1 MTVLFNRQILKC
13 LGTDALSVYGIIIN
27 VSTFVQCCAYSIGQ
41 AAQPMLSTNFGA
53 GEGDRIRELQRYT
66 LATAAAFA
74 LVWTAVCMAIP
85 NGFVRVFMAPTDASL
100 AIAPGIIRRY
110 ALSFLLLPLNIYST
124 YYFQALMKPG
134 ISLAVSVARGAV
146 ISGIFIF
153 VLPALFG
160 AGAIWFAMP
169 LTELLVAV
177 YVLEQGDYVI
187 SINSDSHTVLDFR
200 TYTVDKTIRY
210 TDGRASDD
218 TAAANQFAF
227 AKGDVTYLS
236 RADGFANYVEATA
249 APATLV
255 LADSYKD
262 TFVNNLNYDP
272 AAFNDPASINNNFTG
287 MGSIGFPSAVMI
299 AATWN
304 TDLATR
310 FGESIGKMADEMG
323 VSGWYAPAMNVHRSV
338 FAADVLLAALVLFLE
353 WKTVKGYKKRK
364 Q

>member
-1 MTVLFNRQILKC
+1 M
-13 LGTDALSVYGIIIN
+13 S
-27 VSTFVQCCAYSIGQ
+27 S
-41 AAQPMLSTNFGA
+41 P
-53 GEGDRIRELQRYT
+53 
-66 LATAAAFA
+66 
-74 LVWTAVCMAIP
+74 
-85 NGFVRVFMAPTDASL
+85 
-100 AIAPGIIRRY
+100 
-110 ALSFLLLPLNIYST
+110 
-124 YYFQALMKPG
+124 
-134 ISLAVSVARGAV
+134 
-146 ISGIFIF
+146 
-153 VLPALFG
+153 
-160 AGAIWFAMP
+160 
-169 LTELLVAV
+169 
-177 YVLEQGDYVI
+177 
-187 SINSDSHTVLDFR
+187 INSDSHTVLDSR

-236 RADGFANYVEATA
+236 RADGFANYAEATA

-323 VSGWYAPAMNVHRSV
+323 VSGWYAPAMNVHRSA